1 MAEDVKEN
9 VKIRLAWL
17 RLFFILV
24 FALIYYVTSF
34 VLAVTVVVQFG
45 FVLLGGR
52 ANRQLQRFGRSLGR
66 YLDEMVQYTTYNSDR
81 RPFPFSDFP
90 SGDATPTTSRSG
102 SRRSGGSRSG
112 SRSRRS
118 SGSRTARSASTSG
131 SSSSGGS
138 GT

>member
-9 VKIRLAWL
+9 VKNRLAWL

-24 FALIYYVTSF
+24 FALLFYVTSI

-52 ANRQLQRFGRSLGR
+52 ANAQLQRFGRSLGR
-66 YLDEMVQYTTYNSDR
+66 YLDEMVQYATFNSDR

-90 SGDATPTTSRSG
+90 SGDATPATTRSG
-102 SRRSGGSRSG
+102 SRRSGGSRSP

-118 SGSRTARSASTSG
+118 SSTRTSRSGTTGG